1 MPAIALDCLQTL
13 LWLNRRHGQLIQ
25 ENELIRRAH
34 RRSGGR
40 LVQGGVSRFSQVV
53 GGARSGF

>member
-13 LWLNRRHGQLIQ
+13 LWLNRRHGQLLQ

-34 RRSGGR
+34 RRSGPCPR
-40 LVQGGVSRFSQVV
+40 LLWIAFRLC
-53 GGARSGF
+53 SG